1 MDNITQF
8 VGSAAG
14 QIVAGVVALS
24 LLFWM
29 ADDMISGQQQEQAQM
44 QKSGYQTC
52 MLHSKNELYC
62 STVFPPYQ

>member
-1 MDNITQF
+1 MDSLT
-8 VGSAAG
+8 
-14 QIVAGVVALS
+14 QIVVGIIAMG

-29 ADDMISGQQQEQAQM
+29 ADDMISGQQHEQAQL

-52 MLHSKNELYC
+52 MQHSKNELYC